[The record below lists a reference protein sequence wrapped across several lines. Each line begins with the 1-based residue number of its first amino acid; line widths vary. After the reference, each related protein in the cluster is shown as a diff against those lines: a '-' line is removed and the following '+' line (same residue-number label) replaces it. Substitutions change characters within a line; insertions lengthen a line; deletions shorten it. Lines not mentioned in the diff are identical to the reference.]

1 MRDVAAIAKV
11 SAKTVSRVFNGD
23 PHVSLATRTRVNAA
37 LRQLN
42 YVPSSLATNFRA
54 GRAPVIGIAI
64 PDLVDPFFAALA
76 DAIGALATANRMS
89 VVITSLGQDPA
100 YERDKEIVE
109 PLLRQS
115 ISGLVIAPSATDH
128 AYLEMWSSRL
138 PIVFVDR
145 PPVRVAADSFTEDDH
160 GGGYEATQ
168 HLILHGHRRVAFIGD
183 TLDLP
188 TTKNRLAGYR
198 AALEENGAAI
208 DPDYIELGVWYRDDA
223 IKAVGK
229 IDSLTHPPTAIFCS
243 NGRCSMVVVP
253 ALRGKEYSFV
263 SFGDFPMGDMLVPA
277 LTVIDQDPAALGTL
291 AAQRVLDRLNH
302 PQRRY
307 RRRTVLPVSLV
318 ERESCFPAVSIPGTL
333 PSRRRSPS
341 VPGPPASPGG
351 PETSAL

>member
-1 MRDVAAIAKV
+1 MRDVAANAAV

-23 PHVSLATRTRVNAA
+23 PHVSLATRTRVEAA

-42 YVPSSLATNFRA
+42 YVPSSLATSFRA

-76 DAIGALATANRMS
+76 KAVGGLAMANRMS

-109 PLLRQS
+109 ALLRQS

-128 AYLEMWSSRL
+128 AYLRTWSNRL

-145 PPVRVAADSFTEDDH
+145 QPVRVAADSFTEDNH
-160 GGGYEATQ
+160 GGAYEATQ

-183 TLDLP
+183 TLLLP

-198 AALEENGAAI
+198 AAVEDNGAAI
-208 DPDYIELGVWYRDDA
+208 DPDYVELGVWYRNDA
-223 IKAVGK
+223 VRAIGM
-229 IDSLTHPPTAIFCS
+229 IDSLAHPPTAIFCS

-253 ALRGKEYSFV
+253 ALRGKKYAFV
-263 SFGDFPMGDMLVPA
+263 SFGDFPMADMLVPA

-307 RRRTVLPVSLV
+307 RRRTVLPVSLL
-318 ERESCFPAVSIPGTL
+318 ERESCFPPAGAAE
-333 PSRRRSPS
+333 SPA
-341 VPGPPASPGG
+341 PANADRPDQ
-351 PETSAL
+351 SA

>member
-11 SAKTVSRVFNGD
+11 SAKTVSRVSNGD
-23 PHVSLATRTRVNAA
+23 PHVSLATRTRVEAA
-37 LRQLN
+37 LRELN

-76 DAIGALATANRMS
+76 KSVGDLAMANRMS

-109 PLLRQS
+109 ALLRQS
-115 ISGLVIAPSATDH
+115 ISGLIIAPSATDH
-128 AYLEMWSSRL
+128 AYLKTWSGRL

-160 GGGYEATQ
+160 GGAYEATQ
-168 HLILHGHRRVAFIGD
+168 HLIRHGHGRVAFIGD

-188 TTKNRLAGYR
+188 TTKKRLAGYR
-198 AALEENGAAI
+198 SAVEDNGAVI

-223 IKAVGK
+223 MKAVGK
-229 IDSLTHPPTAIFCS
+229 IESLTHPPTAIFCS
-243 NGRCSMVVVP
+243 NARCSMVVVP
-253 ALRGKEYSFV
+253 ALRGKEYAFV
-263 SFGDFPMGDMLVPA
+263 SFGDFPMSDMLVPA
-277 LTVIDQDPAALGTL
+277 LTAIDQDPAALGTL

-307 RRRTVLPVSLV
+307 RRRTVLPVPLL
-318 ERESCFPAVSIPGTL
+318 ERESCFPAAGAASSLL
-333 PSRRRSPS
+333 PVHANRPHQ
-341 VPGPPASPGG
+341 
-351 PETSAL
+351 SA

>member
-1 MRDVAAIAKV
+1 MRDVAAMAKV

-23 PHVSLATRTRVNAA
+23 PHVSQGTRTRVEAA

-42 YVPSSLATNFRA
+42 YVPNALATNFRA

-64 PDLVDPFFAALA
+64 PDLVDPFFAAIA
-76 DAIGALATANRMS
+76 KAIGDLAMANRMS
-89 VVITSLGQDPA
+89 IVITSLGQDPA
-100 YERDKEIVE
+100 YARDKEIVE

-115 ISGLVIAPSATDH
+115 ISGLIIAPSATDH
-128 AYLEMWSSRL
+128 AYLRRWSSRL

-145 PPVRVAADSFTEDDH
+145 PPVRLTTDSFTVNDH
-160 GGGYEATQ
+160 GGAYEATQ
-168 HLILHGHRRVAFIGD
+168 HLIQHGHRRVAFIGD

-188 TTKNRLAGYR
+188 TTKNRLAGYK
-198 AALEENGAAI
+198 AAVEDHGAAM
-208 DPDYIELGVWYRDDA
+208 DLGYIQLGVWYRNDA
-223 IKAVGK
+223 VKAISQ
-229 IDSLTHPPTAIFCS
+229 IDGLVHPPTAIFCS

-253 ALRGKEYSFV
+253 ALRGKDYAFV

-277 LTVIDQDPAALGTL
+277 LTVVDQDPMALGAL

-318 ERESCFPAVSIPGTL
+318 ERESCFPVSSGAT
-333 PSRRRSPS
+333 PSI
-341 VPGPPASPGG
+341 G
-351 PETSAL
+351 

>member
-1 MRDVAAIAKV
+1 MRDVAAVARV
-11 SAKTVSRVFNGD
+11 SAKTVSRVFNAD
-23 PHVSLATRTRVNAA
+23 PHVSLATRTRVEAA

-42 YVPSSLATNFRA
+42 YVPSSLAINFRA
-54 GRAPVIGIAI
+54 GRAPVIGVAI

-76 DAIGALATANRMS
+76 DAIGALAMASRMS
-89 VVITSLGQDPA
+89 IVVTSLGQDPA

-109 PLLRQS
+109 ALLRQS
-115 ISGLVIAPSATDH
+115 ISGLIIAPSATDH
-128 AYLEMWSSRL
+128 AYLQTWSTRL

-160 GGGYEATQ
+160 GGAYEATQ
-168 HLILHGHRRVAFIGD
+168 HLILHGHRRIAFIGD
-183 TLDLP
+183 TLLLP

-198 AALEENGAAI
+198 AAVEDHGAAI

-223 IKAVGK
+223 VKAVGK
-229 IDSLTHPPTAIFCS
+229 IDSLAHPPTAIFCS
-243 NGRCSMVVVP
+243 NGRCSMVVIP
-253 ALRGKEYSFV
+253 ALRGKEYAFV

-307 RRRTVLPVSLV
+307 RRRTVLPVPLL
-318 ERESCFPAVSIPGTL
+318 ERESCFPAAGAAESPAPAYADRPIIP
-333 PSRRRSPS
+333 RN
-341 VPGPPASPGG
+341 
-351 PETSAL
+351 PEKAHPLQ

>member
-1 MRDVAAIAKV
+1 
-11 SAKTVSRVFNGD
+11 
-23 PHVSLATRTRVNAA
+23 
-37 LRQLN
+37 
-42 YVPSSLATNFRA
+42 
-54 GRAPVIGIAI
+54 VIGIAI

-76 DAIGALATANRMS
+76 KAAGDLAMANHMS

-128 AYLEMWSSRL
+128 AYLETWSTRL

-198 AALEENGAAI
+198 AALEDNGAAI
-208 DPDYIELGVWYRDDA
+208 APDYIELGVWYRDDA
-223 IKAVGK
+223 VLAIGK

-243 NGRCSMVVVP
+243 NARCSMVVVP

-277 LTVIDQDPAALGTL
+277 LTVIDQDPGALGTL
-291 AAQRVLDRLNH
+291 AAQRVLDRLND

-318 ERESCFPAVSIPGTL
+318 ERESCFPAASIPGTL
-333 PSRRRSPS
+333 PPSNRRPPS

-351 PETSAL
+351 PDTAVL